1 MDGDEFEEQ
10 LVAALVTRPVIEQ
23 AKGALATARC
33 ATPQQAYEELRSVSQ
48 NHNVRLN
55 ALAAALVEVASG
67 RTPDDPLLRK
77 IVWQEWADVLPNCPG
92 GSTASG

>member
-1 MDGDEFEEQ
+1 MDADEFEEQ
-10 LVAALVTRPVIEQ
+10 LAAALVTRPVIEQ

-33 ATPQQAYEELRSVSQ
+33 ATPEQAYEELRFVSQ

-55 ALAAALVEVASG
+55 ALAAAVVEVASG

-77 IVWQEWADVLPNCPG
+77 VVWQEWADVLPTCPEDSAAG
-92 GSTASG
+92 D